1 MKVGKSRTRSG
12 KRKKKALDPTVRVK
26 SYSMKLEEDI
36 ENHEQINDTTSDE
49 ASTGGWKTAI
59 PEEEADLENDS
70 NDRITDGLVLRKE
83 IS

>member
-1 MKVGKSRTRSG
+1 
-12 KRKKKALDPTVRVK
+12 
-26 SYSMKLEEDI
+26 MKLEEDI

-59 PEEEADLENDS
+59 PEEEADLENGS
-70 NDRITDGLVLRKE
+70 NDRSTDGLVLRKE